1 MHTSARRVTPI
12 FSSLPLPAAA
22 KSALLVDFPRSRVG
36 VLAEYGGGGRG
47 SSTAGRRLLVVP
59 LRDNDVPLRES
70 EALGGV

>member
-1 MHTSARRVTPI
+1 M
-12 FSSLPLPAAA
+12 
-22 KSALLVDFPRSRVG
+22 
-36 VLAEYGGGGRG
+36 AEYGGGGKG